1 MDHNRI
7 FGGNPWG
14 VALRLAVLSVIVGIV
29 LSALDIRPQE
39 ILGSLRLLVLRIY
52 NLGFG
57 AFESVLG
64 YMLLGAVVVIPVWLL
79 ARLLSGLSRRND
91 DRPS

>member
-1 MDHNRI
+1 
-7 FGGNPWG
+7 
-14 VALRLAVLSVIVGIV
+14 
-29 LSALDIRPQE
+29 
-39 ILGSLRLLVLRIY
+39 VLRIY